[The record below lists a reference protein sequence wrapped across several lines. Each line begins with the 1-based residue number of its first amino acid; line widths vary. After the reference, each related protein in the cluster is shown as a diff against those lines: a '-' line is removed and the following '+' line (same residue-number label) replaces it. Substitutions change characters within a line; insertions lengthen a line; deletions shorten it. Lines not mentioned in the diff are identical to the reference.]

1 MVSFVDA
8 LETNEIAVLLYTIQA
23 PANSLVPGFVNMGL
37 ILTTVKVLGSI
48 YKSITLS

>member
-23 PANSLVPGFVNMGL
+23 PAKQSRTRLREHGTNFDNYQSAGVDL
-37 ILTTVKVLGSI
+37 
-48 YKSITLS
+48 